1 MYGGKLVHIR
11 SVHVGLEKLQKITKL
26 WCSGFRTGNVKG
38 ARWMPWLVT
47 AMKDVTNLRN
57 ASGRRYVA
65 FDPEVS
71 EWGNPGLYDLSFLL
85 KKGGEPR
92 EVKHLST

>member
-1 MYGGKLVHIR
+1 M
-11 SVHVGLEKLQKITKL
+11 
-26 WCSGFRTGNVKG
+26 KG
-38 ARWMPWLVT
+38 ARWMPRLVT

-71 EWGNPGLYDLSFLL
+71 EWGNPASNG
-85 KKGGEPR
+85 
-92 EVKHLST
+92 HLARMWQEANLGK